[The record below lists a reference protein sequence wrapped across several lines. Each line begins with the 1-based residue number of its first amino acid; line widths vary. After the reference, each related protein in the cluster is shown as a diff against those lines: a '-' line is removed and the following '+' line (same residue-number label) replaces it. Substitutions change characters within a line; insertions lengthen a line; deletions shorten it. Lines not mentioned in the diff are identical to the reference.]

1 MLLVYTAPPIEGQ
14 PQRAVVSIGR
24 EVQLDDCNWN
34 NTECDVCC
42 RRFLIKPFTI
52 AVLFF
57 LFYCGSDGAKCRPSS
72 SCLMFYLTYF
82 SHLYNGIHS
91 GLSLRNFSFVLYSF
105 PAVKK

>member
-1 MLLVYTAPPIEGQ
+1 MCARVRLMGGSVLMLLVYTAPPIEGQ

-57 LFYCGSDGAKCRPSS
+57 F
-72 SCLMFYLTYF
+72 
-82 SHLYNGIHS
+82 
-91 GLSLRNFSFVLYSF
+91 FVLLWFRWS
-105 PAVKK
+105 